1 MPTRTFSY
9 DVGSRV
15 LSAKDANGATTVAE
29 TLYTYDTAGRLTQE
43 RRNDWN
49 LNVDFTLDASGNRTA
64 ITWPDSFAVP
74 TVFQTTAYAAAN
86 NLNQYVNITVGA
98 NPMVTPAG
106 GSTNTHNYFHANR
119 QGSTIA
125 MSADN
130 GTISEGPLVPQP
142 GAAPAILTTTTYD
155 LAGRTTG
162 ISDNTGH
169 SLAMAFDTA
178 MRPVSVTQS
187 APNFAGTR
195 VVAYQLDAM
204 GNKTRTTW
212 ADGYYVNYAFDALG
226 RMTTATENGTFV
238 LATYVY
244 DALGRRTS
252 LVTGNGASQGYTYS
266 TMGDLLTLAHTLT
279 GTANTY
285 TNTFTPSHRLASEN
299 VSNSAWAFVPT
310 VFQTTAYAA
319 ANNLNQYVNI
329 TVGANPTQTITYD
342 GNGNL
347 TADGTW
353 TLTYDAQNIMRSSNK
368 AGMAV
373 SYAYDPLGRRE
384 AKTANGT
391 TTTFS
396 HDGDEEIAD
405 YAAATVLRRYV
416 PGPGTD
422 MPIAMVTPAGGST
435 NTRAYFHANRQGS
448 TIAMSA
454 DNGTISEGPYTYDA
468 YGNGAPT
475 TGVPFKYTGRRLDPE
490 TGFYYYRARYYL
502 PALGRFAQTDPV
514 GYGDQMNLYAYVGN
528 DPTNAT
534 DPEGKVGLWGAVGD
548 VLLGMALRSASG
560 EDPFDAGAIAEDAA
574 MGFVGAG
581 IVNKAKKLYQIF
593 KAGKGLQKSKYL
605 GEIGEKAVFGSKNKQ
620 QYILG
625 GTRRPDKISKKE
637 VVEVKNKSALDED
650 DADQIMDSYDYAAET
665 GKRMTLYVRPNT
677 DLGDRIRAAIR
688 RGEVQVRNIPNV
700 DTDGFLKLSPLQATV
715 TGTGT
720 QCVRNKQCRVN

>member
-1 MPTRTFSY
+1 MCGAREGFRVWELSRPDLDGFDRQLRQTFPGGTYEELSY
-9 DVGSRV
+9 DAIGNVT
-15 LSAKDANGATTVAE
+15 AKLTRGGRLIVN
-29 TLYTYDTAGRLTQE
+29 TYDT
-43 RRNDWN
+43 
-49 LNVDFTLDASGNRTA
+49 LDR
-64 ITWPDSFAVP
+64 
-74 TVFQTTAYAAAN
+74 
-86 NLNQYVNITVGA
+86 
-98 NPMVTPAG
+98 MVT
-106 GSTNTHNYFHANR
+106 H
-119 QGSTIA
+119 
-125 MSADN
+125 
-130 GTISEGPLVPQP
+130 LVPQP

-162 ISDNTGH
+162 ISDTAGH
-169 SLAMAFDTA
+169 GLIFAFDTA

-195 VVAYQLDAM
+195 IVAYQLDPM

-212 ADGYYVNYAFDALG
+212 ADGYYVNYAYDALG

-266 TMGDLLTLAHTLT
+266 TMGDLLTLAHTLS

-285 TNTFTPSHRLASEN
+285 TNTFTPSHRLASES

-329 TVGANPTQTITYD
+329 TVGANPATTLNYD

-368 AGMAV
+368 PGMAV

-384 AKTANGT
+384 AKVANSVT
-391 TTTFS
+391 ITFL

-405 YAAATVLRRYV
+405 YAATTVLRRYV

-435 NTRAYFHANRQGS
+435 NTHNYFHTNRQGS

-490 TGFYYYRARYYL
+490 TGFYFYRARYYS
-502 PALGRFAQTDPV
+502 PSLGRFFQTDPV
-514 GYGDQMNLYAYVGN
+514 GYGDQINLYAYVGN
-528 DPTNAT
+528 DPTNSS
-534 DPEGKVGLWGAVGD
+534 DPSGKFGWVGAALSAAFEVGTILAENNGRLSSLASWESAGRIGLAAGAGAVGVGVAGRVAT
-548 VLLGMALRSASG
+548 VLRGMVVETAIGRAVTSTVVGRITTTVAASAAGGALGGVADDTVRSAGNTVMGRGSSGLGIDQMMDADTRSAAGQGLATGGLGGLGGGIIEEVFSTAGVALGAKGGRILDIAIDGVLALR
-560 EDPFDAGAIAEDAA
+560 DAA
-574 MGFVGAG
+574 AKGKEMAVGG
-581 IVNKAKKLYQIF
+581 RE
-593 KAGKGLQKSKYL
+593 GLTK
-605 GEIGEKAVFGSKNKQ
+605 
-620 QYILG
+620 
-625 GTRRPDKISKKE
+625 PDQLSHAH
-637 VVEVKNKSALDED
+637 NPCNSSA
-650 DADQIMDSYDYAAET
+650 
-665 GKRMTLYVRPNT
+665 R
-677 DLGDRIRAAIR
+677 
-688 RGEVQVRNIPNV
+688 
-700 DTDGFLKLSPLQATV
+700 LQGA
-715 TGTGT
+715 
-720 QCVRNKQCRVN
+720 C